1 MTGQLIREAFAS
13 ARSQPVASIVTI
25 IMVTGMI
32 LAVML
37 TTGRTVGAE
46 QNVLGSI
53 DSAGTRSIVIRADDS
68 AGITADAL
76 DRMAGIEGIEWA
88 GAFSSAIDATNGAN
102 TDGTRV
108 PVRFAYGAGLARLGI
123 SDHSALPGELAY
135 ASQIALDQFGL
146 IDIAG
151 DITLT
156 TGSNF
161 AVAGRIDVP
170 DFLTGFEP
178 LVLVPQPNATGT
190 EPINIIV
197 VIAERPDLVAPVAAA
212 TLSVLAADDPTK
224 VTVQTSAAL
233 AELRALI
240 EGQLGSFSR
249 GLVLALLGLTGALV
263 AILLYGL
270 VMMRRKDFGRRRA
283 LGATRSYIVALLL
296 TQTALLALAGI
307 AIGTIG
313 SVIALIAFGDPLP
326 GLAFTTALAILTLV
340 TALIAALVP
349 ALAASR
355 REPIRE
361 LRVP

>member
-1 MTGQLIREAFAS
+1 M
-13 ARSQPVASIVTI
+13 
-25 IMVTGMI
+25 
-32 LAVML
+32 
-37 TTGRTVGAE
+37 
-46 QNVLGSI
+46 
-53 DSAGTRSIVIRADDS
+53 
-68 AGITADAL
+68 
-76 DRMAGIEGIEWA
+76 
-88 GAFSSAIDATNGAN
+88 
-102 TDGTRV
+102 
-108 PVRFAYGAGLARLGI
+108 
-123 SDHSALPGELAY
+123 
-135 ASQIALDQFGL
+135 
-146 IDIAG
+146 
-151 DITLT
+151 
-156 TGSNF
+156 
-161 AVAGRIDVP
+161 P